1 MHVHS
6 QPRRFAGVLALALAA
21 ATAVAHPVSAAT
33 KKRTTTTRQPMK
45 ATTTPHTFR
54 AEVWADNWF
63 AMFVGDTK
71 VGEDSVPITTE
82 RSFNAETFTFEAS
95 YPLQLRVIAKD
106 FKENDT
112 GLEYIGTDRQQMGDG
127 GLIAQ
132 ITDLATG
139 KVVAATDASWKGL
152 VVHAA
157 PLNTDCEKSASP
169 HQACTSRMLP
179 EPSGWKSPSFDDSG
193 WTNASTYSAD
203 QVGVKGGY
211 NDIAWSTQAKLIWT
225 KDLHVD
231 NTILWRRTI
240 VAPIKGS
247 IAAPTATPIPALA

>member
-1 MHVHS
+1 M
-6 QPRRFAGVLALALAA
+6 LALAPALAA
-21 ATAVAHPVSAAT
+21 ATVLADPAIAAA
-33 KKRTTTTRQPMK
+33 KKRTTTTRKAMT
-45 ATTTPHTFR
+45 ATTPPHTFR

-82 RSFNAETFTFEAS
+82 RSFNSETFTFEAS

-132 ITDLATG
+132 ITDLTTG

-152 VVHAA
+152 VVHAV
-157 PLNTDCEKSASP
+157 PLNTYCEKSASP
-169 HQACTSRMLP
+169 QQACTSRILP
-179 EPSGWKSPSFDDSG
+179 EPTGWKSTSFDDSG

-203 QVGVKGGY
+203 EVEVKGGY
-211 NDIAWSTQAKLIWT
+211 NDITWSTKAKLSWT

-240 VAPIKGS
+240 ATPNKGPI
-247 IAAPTATPIPALA
+247 ATPIPTPA

>member
-1 MHVHS
+1 ML
-6 QPRRFAGVLALALAA
+6 ALALALAA
-21 ATAVAHPVSAAT
+21 ATVLADPAIAAA
-33 KKRTTTTRQPMK
+33 KKRTTTTRKAMT
-45 ATTTPHTFR
+45 ATTPPHTFR

-82 RSFNAETFTFEAS
+82 RSFNSETFTFEAS

-132 ITDLATG
+132 ITDLTTG

-157 PLNTDCEKSASP
+157 PLNIDCEKSASP
-169 HQACTSRMLP
+169 QQACTSRILP
-179 EPSGWKSPSFDDSG
+179 EPAGWKTTSFDDSG
-193 WTNASTYSAD
+193 WTNASTYSANE
-203 QVGVKGGY
+203 VGVKGGY
-211 NDIAWSTQAKLIWT
+211 NDITWSTQAKLIWT

-240 VAPIKGS
+240 AAPIKGP
-247 IAAPTATPIPALA
+247 IATLIPTPA

>member
-1 MHVHS
+1 MLA
-6 QPRRFAGVLALALAA
+6 QPAIAA
-21 ATAVAHPVSAAT
+21 A
-33 KKRTTTTRQPMK
+33 KKRTTTTRK
-45 ATTTPHTFR
+45 VRAATTTLHTFK

-82 RSFNAETFTFEAS
+82 RSFNSETFTFEAS

-132 ITDLATG
+132 ITDLVTG

-152 VVHAA
+152 VVQAA
-157 PLNTDCEKSASP
+157 PLNTGCEKSTSP
-169 HQACTSRMLP
+169 QQTCISRMLP
-179 EPSGWKSPSFDDSG
+179 EPVGWKGTSFDDNG
-193 WTNASTYSAD
+193 WTNATIYSAD

-225 KDLHVD
+225 SDLHVD

-240 VAPIKGS
+240 AVPING
-247 IAAPTATPIPALA
+247 PTGGPIATPPATPA